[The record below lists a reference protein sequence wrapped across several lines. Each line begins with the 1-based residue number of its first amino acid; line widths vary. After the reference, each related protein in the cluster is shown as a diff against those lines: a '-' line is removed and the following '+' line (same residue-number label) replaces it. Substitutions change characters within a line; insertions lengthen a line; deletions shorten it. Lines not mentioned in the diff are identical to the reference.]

1 MGQLRQ
7 ELVNVTRIV
16 KMLKTHFVLG
26 ARSVLHG
33 LINLLRGSGT
43 HATAAR
49 DQVSA
54 ARLQLLP
61 NAPFSTETLY
71 PRILV
76 FLKNRFKACVSNA
89 FGEIFLDPYR

>member
-1 MGQLRQ
+1 
-7 ELVNVTRIV
+7 
-16 KMLKTHFVLG
+16 MLKTHFVLG

-33 LINLLRGSGT
+33 LIGSGT

-61 NAPFSTETLY
+61 NALQHRDPVPPHPPILEGPFQGMRLERVWRDL
-71 PRILV
+71 L
-76 FLKNRFKACVSNA
+76 
-89 FGEIFLDPYR
+89 

>member
-1 MGQLRQ
+1 MMQTYARDSLGQLRQ

-26 ARSVLHG
+26 ARPVLHG
-33 LINLLRGSGT
+33 LINLLSGAGT

-54 ARLQLLP
+54 ARL
-61 NAPFSTETLY
+61 
-71 PRILV
+71 
-76 FLKNRFKACVSNA
+76 
-89 FGEIFLDPYR
+89 

>member
-1 MGQLRQ
+1 
-7 ELVNVTRIV
+7 
-16 KMLKTHFVLG
+16 MLKTHFVLG

-33 LINLLRGSGT
+33 LIGSGT

-54 ARLQLLP
+54 ARP
-61 NAPFSTETLY
+61 YSCFPTPFSTETLY

-89 FGEIFLDPYR
+89 FGEIF